1 MVIYSQQPTL
11 HLPGG
16 LPKGKL
22 IFRAQ
27 CFRCHLSFREGKT
40 WLYSG
45 KPAFFFL
52 CSQLLPTHSPLYVV
66 FFSAVFSDT
75 GICGM
80 PKFSKSFERTI
91 LSPSAS
97 RTVFGE
103 NLGPATSQGVG
114 NFFGEPEWLDST
126 RPKAGIWGKHHHHF
140 KTKPGIWWE
149 FIVLDREAVAGKCDL
164 KKIIEN
170 SNQ

>member
-1 MVIYSQQPTL
+1 MT
-11 HLPGG
+11 
-16 LPKGKL
+16 
-22 IFRAQ
+22 R
-27 CFRCHLSFREGKT
+27 
-40 WLYSG
+40 WLYTPNNQHCTCQEAFQKENSSSEPSVSG
-45 KPAFFFL
+45 AILVSGRVKPDFILVNLSFFFL

-140 KTKPGIWWE
+140 KTKPGI
-149 FIVLDREAVAGKCDL
+149 
-164 KKIIEN
+164 
-170 SNQ
+170 